1 MRKILW
7 LFLIFIS
14 ELGYSQNE
22 FAINKYSLDLNGT
35 WKLYSM
41 GNKEIDTILGQVPG
55 TVHTDLFSSKI
66 IQDPYF
72 GNNEKDLNWITD
84 QTWIYEKTFE
94 LTKEMASF
102 KSIILHFKG
111 IDTNADILINGN
123 LVLTADNMF
132 RSWQIPL
139 NEYTRIGS
147 NKIQLIFKPIKEII
161 SAKSK
166 ELKYFLPTGQANYM
180 RKAQFQFGWDW
191 APSFPT
197 VGIWKGVSVEC
208 TNHARI
214 ENVQIISENISDT
227 TADVRIN
234 VSLNS
239 IDSSNFN
246 LVLKIDTEKQILK
259 DFIFNSRTE
268 KYESILSIKNP
279 KQWNCRGWG
288 DPNLYFYE
296 LLLFCND
303 TLIDQFNSH
312 FGLRTAA
319 LKQIKDDYGKSFYFE
334 INGNAVYAKGSNW
347 VPMDVFLP
355 SLKPIQYERFID
367 FALQANFNMLRVW
380 GGGVYETDYFYDL
393 CDKKGIMV
401 WQDFMFA
408 CSFYPGDSIFLNN
421 VKEEIKEQVIRLR
434 NHPSIV
440 LWCGNNEIN
449 EAWHNWGYQKKYEY
463 SFEDSVKIW
472 NDYQTLFHELI
483 PLVLAKE
490 DATRS
495 YHPSSPTYGWGRDI
509 SLNEGDQHYW
519 GVWWGKEPFE
529 NYRHKVG
536 RFSSEFGFQSFPND
550 QCFKKFISIETSDFE
565 SNEWQNHQKHPVG
578 FETIKEYMER
588 DFKVPSNLKDY
599 AYVSQL
605 LQARGMQIAI
615 EAQRMNQPKCMGS
628 LYWQFNDCW
637 PAISWSSI
645 DYFANPKA
653 VYYAVKKAFKP
664 NIILI
669 ENMKEEFNI
678 HFVTDHSNEF
688 EGELII
694 KLKSFK
700 GEILFE
706 QSQPIKIPNSNSVKL
721 NIISKNHQRLI
732 HKFSRNAFLQTIL
745 TKDSMII
752 ASNVH
757 CFEKPKNL
765 KLDKPNYYMEWL
777 NANEL
782 KITNNGS
789 LLKNVYVEPIYGY
802 WSDNYFDIIPG
813 QSKIIKIIEL
823 DLNANDLK
831 SEKINEFPK
840 LRSLNDI

>member
-166 ELKYFLPTGQANYM
+166 ELNYFLPTGQANYM

-259 DFIFNSRTE
+259 DFIFNSRTK
-268 KYESILSIKNP
+268 KYESILSFKNP

-449 EAWHNWGYQKKYEY
+449 EAWHNWGYQK
-463 SFEDSVKIW
+463 
-472 NDYQTLFHELI
+472 NT
-483 PLVLAKE
+483 
-490 DATRS
+490 
-495 YHPSSPTYGWGRDI
+495 
-509 SLNEGDQHYW
+509 
-519 GVWWGKEPFE
+519 
-529 NYRHKVG
+529 
-536 RFSSEFGFQSFPND
+536 
-550 QCFKKFISIETSDFE
+550 
-565 SNEWQNHQKHPVG
+565 
-578 FETIKEYMER
+578 
-588 DFKVPSNLKDY
+588 
-599 AYVSQL
+599 
-605 LQARGMQIAI
+605 
-615 EAQRMNQPKCMGS
+615 
-628 LYWQFNDCW
+628 
-637 PAISWSSI
+637 
-645 DYFANPKA
+645 
-653 VYYAVKKAFKP
+653 
-664 NIILI
+664 
-669 ENMKEEFNI
+669 NI
-678 HFVTDHSNEF
+678 HLRTRLKY
-688 EGELII
+688 GMII
-694 KLKSFK
+694 K
-700 GEILFE
+700 
-706 QSQPIKIPNSNSVKL
+706 
-721 NIISKNHQRLI
+721 H
-732 HKFSRNAFLQTIL
+732 
-745 TKDSMII
+745 
-752 ASNVH
+752 
-757 CFEKPKNL
+757 
-765 KLDKPNYYMEWL
+765 
-777 NANEL
+777 
-782 KITNNGS
+782 
-789 LLKNVYVEPIYGY
+789 
-802 WSDNYFDIIPG
+802 YFM
-813 QSKIIKIIEL
+813 
-823 DLNANDLK
+823 N
-831 SEKINEFPK
+831 
-840 LRSLNDI
+840 